1 MKKNV
6 RFTQNGIYLEGS
18 QSEKEGKEIPL
29 YSGSI
34 HYWRMAPETWETA
47 LINAKNMG
55 FSIVETYIPWGVHE
69 PERNEFDYGKKDP
82 RKDLNKFLDICEKV
96 GLYVIVRPGPH
107 INAEMTW
114 FGYPQWLL
122 RMPEIQAK
130 TPLGTSVVYPYVTG
144 AFPIPSYA
152 SSKLYEETRHYF
164 KSFAEIL
171 KKHCYPKGGIIAI
184 QADNETCNFFR
195 DQPYIMDYSEESVQ
209 QYYRFL
215 EEKYKEIEKLNKTYH
230 SKYKKF
236 EEICPPAGYQEKD
249 ENLEYYFDWLEYKE
263 YQILEA
269 LRKMVEILEELEL
282 PIPIFHN
289 CAYQNYTPI
298 SVQRDEKIPGLSVVS
313 CDRS

>member
-1 MKKNV
+1 MQA
-6 RFTQNGIYLEGS
+6 QNCMRRQDTISKVL
-18 QSEKEGKEIPL
+18 QKSEK
-29 YSGSI
+29 
-34 HYWRMAPETWETA
+34 T
-47 LINAKNMG
+47 
-55 FSIVETYIPWGVHE
+55 
-69 PERNEFDYGKKDP
+69 
-82 RKDLNKFLDICEKV
+82 
-96 GLYVIVRPGPH
+96 
-107 INAEMTW
+107 
-114 FGYPQWLL
+114 LL
-122 RMPEIQAK
+122 FQ
-130 TPLGTSVVYPYVTG
+130 
-144 AFPIPSYA
+144 
-152 SSKLYEETRHYF
+152 
-164 KSFAEIL
+164 
-171 KKHCYPKGGIIAI
+171 KGGIVAI

-298 SVQRDEKIPGLSVVS
+298 SVQRDEELPGLSVAGIDAYPDPGDTSMLKERNPLS
-313 CDRS
+313 CRKQ

>member
-6 RFTQNGIYLEGS
+6 RFTQNGIYLESS

-195 DQPYIMDYSEESVQ
+195 DQPYIMDYSE
-209 QYYRFL
+209 
-215 EEKYKEIEKLNKTYH
+215 
-230 SKYKKF
+230 
-236 EEICPPAGYQEKD
+236 
-249 ENLEYYFDWLEYKE
+249 
-263 YQILEA
+263 
-269 LRKMVEILEELEL
+269 
-282 PIPIFHN
+282 
-289 CAYQNYTPI
+289 
-298 SVQRDEKIPGLSVVS
+298 
-313 CDRS
+313 